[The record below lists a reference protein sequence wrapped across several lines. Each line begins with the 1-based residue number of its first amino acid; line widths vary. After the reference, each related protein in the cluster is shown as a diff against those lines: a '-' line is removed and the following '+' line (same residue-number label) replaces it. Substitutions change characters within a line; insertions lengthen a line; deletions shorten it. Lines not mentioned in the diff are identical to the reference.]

1 MCRRPP
7 AALLLSACLGLAAC
21 GGSARPL
28 FERVECGAEI
38 ALESGARGADQ
49 TLLDLHGNGL
59 ALLDV
64 DGDGDLDLL
73 LVDGST
79 RERVATKRQVSHH
92 LLINTGVRDG
102 APRFES
108 VPGATGL
115 RMNGWPTGV
124 AVGDV
129 DRDGRPDVLIGG
141 FGEDA
146 LFLNR
151 TPAGGAPRFERREL
165 PGHLSTRDWTTSV
178 ALADADG
185 DGDLDAYLARYVDL
199 DPAAPPRAL
208 PDGAPCTWKGHDVPC
223 GPAGLPPQ
231 LDVLLLGDGA
241 GNFIDASDTSGI
253 RAVPPAAT
261 LGVLFADLNDDGWP
275 DLYLAN
281 DAQPDAL
288 LVNQGNGTFAD
299 KSALGGDAT
308 AAAFAHAGP
317 SVDLGDF
324 DRDGDF
330 DLVLGGFPDE
340 GLGLFRED
348 GGLLFREAG
357 AGAGLTETSRPML
370 AWGLHLADFDADGWE
385 DIASSNGH
393 VYMQADLPDT
403 GTSWRQRSQLF
414 RGERGGRFAGDSFPE
429 NARWAGRASARGDLD
444 GDGDLDLVVLTL
456 DASPR
461 VYVNRTDA
469 PQRQMLIRLQDP
481 VGTPLGATLR
491 LRLDDGPRVSQVL
504 SSRGFQAASDARL
517 HVAGTGPVR
526 SAEVRWNGGARE
538 VLDASALAF
547 GRQIVLRRGLGVVS
561 SRPLVAAPEP

>member
-1 MCRRPP
+1 MSRQPHP
-7 AALLLSACLGLAAC
+7 ALLLSACLAVCAC
-21 GGSARPL
+21 SGSARPL
-28 FERVECGAEI
+28 LERVECGAEI
-38 ALESGARGADQ
+38 ALESGTRGADE

-79 RERVATKRQVSHH
+79 RERMAAGRQVTHH

-102 APRFES
+102 APRFEN
-108 VPGATGL
+108 VPGETGL

-124 AVGDV
+124 ATGDV

-141 FGEDA
+141 VGEDA

-151 TPAGGAPRFERREL
+151 TPPGGAPRFERREL

-199 DPAAPPRAL
+199 DPGNPPRAQ
-208 PDGAPCTWKGHDVPC
+208 PGGAPCTWKGHDVPC

-231 LDVLLLGDGA
+231 PDVLLLGDGT
-241 GNFIDASDTSGI
+241 GNFTDASDTSGI
-253 RAVPPAAT
+253 RSVPPAAT

-281 DAQPDAL
+281 DVQPDAL
-288 LVNQGNGTFAD
+288 LINQGNGTFVD

-308 AAAFAHAGP
+308 AGAFARAGAGA
-317 SVDLGDF
+317 DLGDY
-324 DRDGDF
+324 DRDGDL
-330 DLVLGGFPDE
+330 DLLLGGFPDE

-348 GGLLFREAG
+348 GGLLFREIG
-357 AGAGLTETSRPML
+357 AGAGLTEASRPML
-370 AWGLHLADFDADGWE
+370 AWGVHLADFDADGWD
-385 DIASSNGH
+385 DITSSNGH

-403 GTSWRQRSQLF
+403 GTSWRQPSQLF
-414 RGERGGRFAGDSFPE
+414 LGQRGGHFAADSFPE
-429 NARWAGRASARGDLD
+429 HTRWAGRASARGDLD
-444 GDGDLDLVVLTL
+444 GDGDLDLVELTL
-456 DASPR
+456 DGSPR

-469 PQRQMLIRLQDP
+469 PQRQMLITLQDP
-481 VGTPLGATLR
+481 LGTPIGATLK
-491 LRLDDGPRVSQVL
+491 LRLDDGPRVTQVL

-517 HVAGTGPVR
+517 HVAGSGAVR
-526 SAEVRWNGGARE
+526 TADVRWNGGPNE
-538 VLDASALAF
+538 ILDASALGF
-547 GRQIVLRRGLGVVS
+547 GRQIVVRRGQGVVS
-561 SRPLVAAPEP
+561 SRPLAAAAEP